1 MTLHSNI
8 ANIASL
14 LGEPS
19 RANMLTALLDGRFHT
34 AGELA
39 HAASITPQ
47 TASFHLARLSE
58 QGWIQTEKHGR
69 YRYYRLAGSETAHKL
84 EQFLA
89 ICPVPEVRSLKQSQQ
104 MDRLR
109 YGRTCYDHL
118 AGHVGVSLT
127 EALLQQG
134 RLIVQDGSFEV
145 SEAGVE
151 LFTAIGL
158 DVPQLRRKRRAFAH
172 ACLDWSERKHHLGG
186 ALGYGL
192 LQLCLDRG
200 WIERMSGIRAI
211 QVTADGQQAF
221 RHYFDLEL
229 APADSPDKYRP
240 EYTHHL

>member
-8 ANIASL
+8 SNIASL

-47 TASFHLARLSE
+47 TASFHLARLTE
-58 QGWIQTEKHGR
+58 QGWISTEKHGR
-69 YRYYRLAGSETAHKL
+69 YRYYRLAGNETAQKL

-104 MDRLR
+104 MDQLR

-118 AGHVGVSLT
+118 AGQVGVLLT
-127 EALLQQG
+127 ESLVQQG
-134 RLIVQDGSFEV
+134 HLIMKDGAFEV
-145 SEAGVE
+145 SETGVE
-151 LFTAIGL
+151 RFTAIGL
-158 DVPQLRRKRRAFAH
+158 DIAQLRRKRRAFAH

-186 ALGYGL
+186 ALGQGL
-192 LQLCLDRG
+192 LQLCLERG

-211 QVTADGQQAF
+211 QVTANGKQAF
-221 RHYFDLEL
+221 RDHFSVELE
-229 APADSPDKYRP
+229 PADSPDKFRL
-240 EYTHHL
+240 EYTAHL

>member
-1 MTLHSNI
+1 MHSNI
-8 ANIASL
+8 SNIASL

-47 TASFHLARLSE
+47 TASFHLARLTE
-58 QGWIQTEKHGR
+58 QGWVSMEKHGR
-69 YRYYRLAGSETAHKL
+69 YRYYRLAGSDTAHKL
-84 EQFLA
+84 EQFLV

-118 AGHVGVSLT
+118 AGQIGVSLT
-127 EALLQQG
+127 EALVQQG
-134 RLIVQDGSFEV
+134 QLLAHNGNGAFEV
-145 SEAGVE
+145 SESGLE
-151 LFTAIGL
+151 LFTTIGL
-158 DVPQLRRKRRAFAH
+158 DVSQLRRKRRAFAH

-186 ALGYGL
+186 ALGHGL

-211 QVTADGQQAF
+211 IVTADGQQAF
-221 RHYFDLEL
+221 RHYFDLVLE
-229 APADSPDKYRP
+229 PADSPDKYRP
-240 EYTHHL
+240 EYTRRL

>member
-8 ANIASL
+8 SNVAAI

-47 TASFHLARLSE
+47 TASFHLARLAE
-58 QGWIQTEKHGR
+58 QGWVRMEKHGR
-69 YRYYRLAGSETAHKL
+69 YRYYRLSSREMAQTL

-89 ICPVPEVRSLKQSQQ
+89 ICPVPEVRSLKQSQH

-118 AGHVGVSLT
+118 AGQLGVTLT
-127 EALLQQG
+127 TAMVQQG
-134 RLIVQDGSFEV
+134 HLVADDGKFEISTTGEAFFTGLGMDV
-145 SEAGVE
+145 S
-151 LFTAIGL
+151 
-158 DVPQLRRKRRAFAH
+158 QLRRKRRAFAH

-192 LQLCLDRG
+192 LHLCLDSR
-200 WIERMSGIRAI
+200 WIERVPGIRAV
-211 QVTADGQQAF
+211 QVTAEGQAAF
-221 RHYFDLEL
+221 DRHFGVHVDM
-229 APADSPDKYRP
+229 R
-240 EYTHHL
+240 

>member
-8 ANIASL
+8 SNVAVI

-47 TASFHLARLSE
+47 TASFHLARLNE
-58 QGWIQTEKHGR
+58 QGWVSMEKHGR
-69 YRYYRLAGSETAHKL
+69 YRYYRLSSREMAQTL

-89 ICPVPEVRSLKQSQQ
+89 ICPVPEVRSLTQSQQ

-118 AGHVGVSLT
+118 AGQLGVTLT
-127 EALLQQG
+127 TALVQHGHLVATDG
-134 RLIVQDGSFEV
+134 EFEISTTGEDFFARLGM
-145 SEAGVE
+145 
-151 LFTAIGL
+151 

-172 ACLDWSERKHHLGG
+172 ACLDWSERQHHLGG
-186 ALGYGL
+186 ALGFGL
-192 LQLCLDRG
+192 LHLCLDHG
-200 WIERMSGIRAI
+200 WIERVPGIRA
-211 QVTADGQQAF
+211 VTVTGAGQAAF
-221 RHYFDLEL
+221 DRHFGVQLDV
-229 APADSPDKYRP
+229 R
-240 EYTHHL
+240 